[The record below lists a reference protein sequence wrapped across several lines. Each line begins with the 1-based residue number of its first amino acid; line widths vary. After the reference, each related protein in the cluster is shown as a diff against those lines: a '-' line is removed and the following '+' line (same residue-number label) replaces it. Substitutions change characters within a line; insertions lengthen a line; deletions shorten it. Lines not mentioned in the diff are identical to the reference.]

1 MSSAD
6 ESVLGLVLRAELAE
20 LETSQHQP
28 GTLGASAQDV
38 ASCITS
44 RQGLELTLLFLSRR
58 SSQHIG
64 ALGMR
69 RAGVSYSTAA
79 GVGPELSAPA
89 EAAPAAPS
97 PSPPKENKAGETSH
111 RCALS
116 PGLTQPLSF
125 SSPQPC
131 CRAPRLGVYAG
142 TGTPP
147 SLPVGPGSLAPGPP
161 ALPRSPSPTSVA
173 PDSTKRERERE
184 GAGPGPF
191 PSSSGRSRAAALSLG
206 RFLKKGC
213 WTSPIFA
220 TLSPKRPA
228 VPHGKVQPL
237 GEGERR
243 LRPDAKA
250 VSSFFQI
257 KMDAPLES
265 RIYPI
270 DSEEGEDNCHQ
281 ACKDSAKEVICPWE
295 KPTEEGRAG

>member
-1 MSSAD
+1 MPSGFPEPPPEVGQPLPASSSRRWDGTRQNKA
-6 ESVLGLVLRAELAE
+6 LQ
-20 LETSQHQP
+20 SQSF
-28 GTLGASAQDV
+28 GFKSAFLGAEGRILGTPCEEHTPHFEHPAPPSQ
-38 ASCITS
+38 
-44 RQGLELTLLFLSRR
+44 R
-58 SSQHIG
+58 SG
-64 ALGMR
+64 ATGR
-69 RAGVSYSTAA
+69 RAGYTSCEGA
-79 GVGPELSAPA
+79 L
-89 EAAPAAPS
+89 AAPS

-111 RCALS
+111 RCALT

-131 CRAPRLGVYAG
+131 RQAPRLGVYAG
-142 TGTPP
+142 TGTLP
-147 SLPVGPGSLAPGPP
+147 SLPAGPGSLAPGTP

-228 VPHGKVQPL
+228 MPHGKVQPL

-243 LRPDAKA
+243 LRLDAKA